1 MSYRI
6 NLVLYKELLRHV
18 VNYFV
23 LFGSEAIR
31 LMHRPIEEA
40 LKQVSVLASTHLAST
55 SRVHSLVEAISPVG
69 LINTP
74 DASLLQLSG
83 FAILSFLSL
92 NKSFDLL
99 SFSQSVRFASLGL
112 LSQPFLFIEILLP
125 QIHLT
130 VVPATPARLLPLSP
144 LTVRLLSSPYH

>member
-1 MSYRI
+1 
-6 NLVLYKELLRHV
+6 
-18 VNYFV
+18 
-23 LFGSEAIR
+23 
-31 LMHRPIEEA
+31 MHRPIEEA
-40 LKQVSVLASTHLAST
+40 LKQVSALASISLVST

-83 FAILSFLSL
+83 LAILSFLSL

-99 SFSQSVRFASLGL
+99 SFSLSVRFVSLGL
-112 LSQPFLFIEILLP
+112 LSKQFLFIEVLLP

-130 VVPATPARLLPLSP
+130 VVPATPARLLPLST
-144 LTVRLLSSPYH
+144 LTVRLLSSPDHLKLLLAELPCGLLLQSHLSV